1 MDAIYDSNLESVPLL
16 CKGKVRD
23 LYDLDELH
31 ILMVASD
38 RLSAFDVVFPTPIP
52 DKGRVLTSLST
63 FWFNKTATIVANHT
77 TDIVASDRVVELNRQ
92 PQLAERSMVVKK
104 IKPLAVEAIV
114 RGYLYGSAWND
125 YQDNGELCGIA
136 LDAGLQLGE
145 RLPEAI
151 FTPTTKAEIGTHDIP
166 ISFEQMAN
174 SIGTEMSA
182 KIRDTALEIYQLCS
196 DYAYARGIIIADT
209 KFEFGIDLDGR
220 LVLIDEILT
229 PDSSRF
235 WDLQSYRPG
244 TEPTSFDKQYVR
256 NYLIRQNWDVQTP
269 PPKLPLEVVEQT
281 TKKYRWIENLL
292 LGQG

>member
-63 FWFNKTATIVANHT
+63 FWFDKTATIVANHT
-77 TDIVASDRVVELNRQ
+77 TDIVASDRVVELKRQ

-151 FTPTTKAEIGTHDIP
+151 FTPTTKAEIGAHDVP

-174 SIGTEMSA
+174 SIGTKMSA
-182 KIRDTALEIYQLCS
+182 KIRDTALEIYRLCS

-235 WDLQSYRPG
+235 WDLQSYRPS

-281 TKKYRWIENLL
+281 TKKYRWIESLL

>member
-1 MDAIYDSNLESVPLL
+1 MDAIYDSNLESLPLL

-174 SIGTEMSA
+174 SIGTEMSV
-182 KIRDTALEIYQLCS
+182 KIRDTALEIYRLCS

-235 WDLQSYRPG
+235 WDLQSYRPS

-281 TKKYRWIENLL
+281 TKKYRWIESLL

>member
-92 PQLAERSMVVKK
+92 PELAERSMVVKK

-114 RGYLYGSAWND
+114 RGYL
-125 YQDNGELCGIA
+125 
-136 LDAGLQLGE
+136 
-145 RLPEAI
+145 
-151 FTPTTKAEIGTHDIP
+151 
-166 ISFEQMAN
+166 
-174 SIGTEMSA
+174 
-182 KIRDTALEIYQLCS
+182 
-196 DYAYARGIIIADT
+196 
-209 KFEFGIDLDGR
+209 
-220 LVLIDEILT
+220 
-229 PDSSRF
+229 
-235 WDLQSYRPG
+235 
-244 TEPTSFDKQYVR
+244 
-256 NYLIRQNWDVQTP
+256 
-269 PPKLPLEVVEQT
+269 
-281 TKKYRWIENLL
+281 
-292 LGQG
+292 

>member
-1 MDAIYDSNLESVPLL
+1 MEAIYDSNLESIPLL

-23 LYDLDELH
+23 LYDLDERH

-38 RLSAFDVVFPTPIP
+38 RLSAFDVIFPTPIP

-63 FWFNKTATIVANHT
+63 FWFDKAATIVPNHT
-77 TDIVASDRVVELNRQ
+77 TDIAASDRVVELSHQ

-104 IKPLAVEAIV
+104 TKPLAVEAIV

-125 YQDNGELCGIA
+125 YQDDGKICGIT

-145 RLPEAI
+145 QLPEAI
-151 FTPTTKAEIGTHDIP
+151 FTPTTKAEIGAHDTP
-166 ISFEQMAN
+166 ISFEQMTN
-174 SIGTEMSA
+174 SIGAQMSA
-182 KIRDTALEIYQLCS
+182 EIRDTALEIYRLCS
-196 DYAYARGIIIADT
+196 DYAYERGIIIADT
-209 KFEFGIDLDGR
+209 KFEFGIDSQGR

-256 NYLIRQNWDVQTP
+256 NYLIQQNWDVQTP
-269 PPKLPLEVVEQT
+269 PPKLPLEIVEQT
-281 TKKYRWIENLL
+281 TEKYRWIENLL
-292 LGQG
+292 LHQD

>member
-23 LYDLDELH
+23 LYDLDEPH

-63 FWFNKTATIVANHT
+63 FWFDKTATIVPNHT
-77 TDIVASDRVVELNRQ
+77 TDIAAIDSVPELKHR

-104 IKPLAVEAIV
+104 VKPLAIEAIV

-125 YQDNGELCGIA
+125 YRDNGELCGIS

-151 FTPTTKAEIGTHDIP
+151 FTPTTKAEIGAHDIP
-166 ISFEQMAN
+166 ISFEQMAD
-174 SIGTEMSA
+174 SIGAEMSA
-182 KIRDTALEIYQLCS
+182 EIRDTALEIYRLCS
-196 DYAYARGIIIADT
+196 DYAYDRGIIIADT
-209 KFEFGIDLDGR
+209 KFEFGIDPEGHL
-220 LVLIDEILT
+220 LLIDEILT

-244 TEPTSFDKQYVR
+244 AEPTSFDKQYIR

-269 PPKLPLEVVEQT
+269 PPELPSEVVEQT
-281 TKKYRWIENLL
+281 TEKYRWIENLL
-292 LGQG
+292 LAKG

>member
-1 MDAIYDSNLESVPLL
+1 MEAIYDSNLESIPLL

-52 DKGRVLTSLST
+52 DKGRVLTSLSI
-63 FWFNKTATIVANHT
+63 FWFNKTAKIVPNHT
-77 TDIVASDRVVELNRQ
+77 TDITATDRVMELEHQ

-125 YQDNGELCGIA
+125 YQDTGELCGIS
-136 LDAGLQLGE
+136 LDGGLQLGE
-145 RLPEAI
+145 QLPEAI
-151 FTPTTKAEIGTHDIP
+151 FTPTTKAEIGAHDSP

-174 SIGTEMSA
+174 SIGAQMSA
-182 KIRDTALEIYQLCS
+182 EIRDTALEIYRLCS
-196 DYAYARGIIIADT
+196 DYAYDRGIIIADT
-209 KFEFGIDLDGR
+209 KFEFGIDSEGH
-220 LVLIDEILT
+220 LVLVDEILT

-244 TEPTSFDKQYVR
+244 MEPTSFDKQYVR
-256 NYLIRQNWDVQTP
+256 NYLIRQNWDAQTP
-269 PPKLPLEVVEQT
+269 PPKLPPEIVEQT
-281 TKKYRWIENLL
+281 TEKYRWIENLL
-292 LGQG
+292 LGQD

>member
-1 MDAIYDSNLESVPLL
+1 MEAIYDSNLESIPLL

-23 LYDLDELH
+23 LYDLDERH

-63 FWFNKTATIVANHT
+63 FWFNKTAAIVPNHT
-77 TDIVASDRVVELNRQ
+77 TDIAASDRVAELKHQ

-125 YQDNGELCGIA
+125 YQDSGKLCGIS
-136 LDAGLQLGE
+136 LDPGLQLGE
-145 RLPEAI
+145 QLPEAI
-151 FTPTTKAEIGTHDIP
+151 FTPTTKAEIGAHDRP
-166 ISFEQMAN
+166 ISFEKMAN
-174 SIGTEMSA
+174 SVGAQMSA
-182 KIRDTALEIYQLCS
+182 EIRDTALEIYRLCS
-196 DYAYARGIIIADT
+196 DYAYDRGIIIADT
-209 KFEFGIDLDGR
+209 KFEFGIDAEGC

-244 TEPTSFDKQYVR
+244 LEPISFDKQYVR

-269 PPKLPLEVVEQT
+269 PPELPLEVVEQT
-281 TKKYRWIENLL
+281 T
-292 LGQG
+292 